1 MTRSERVSVGVLAE
15 PSLREWQLRS
25 LERARDAAGADI
37 SLVVVNE
44 PSASDVDPG
53 TIASV
58 VNDGPGLGLG
68 VLELLRLT
76 VVRERAW
83 TLVVAERELAKRF
96 GAEHP
101 LSERRLVSDVDCLAD
116 AEIRRVTPTTDGNWN
131 ELPDETVRAIGN
143 RCDVVVRYGFGLIRG
158 DVLEA
163 PTDGVLS
170 FHPADVR
177 RYRGLGAPMAYLDG
191 RRTIGVTLQ
200 RLTEAIDGGEIV
212 AEATVDVDDCD
223 TLWDVYDRLHERQ
236 IELLAEGIENLR
248 DPAIEPT
255 VPDALGPYYSMD
267 RRRKTGFAV
276 RTLLRNLR
284 GRLS

>member
-1 MTRSERVSVGVLAE
+1 MTESERVSVGVLAE
-15 PSLREWQLRS
+15 PYLREWQVRS
-25 LERARDAAGADI
+25 LERARDGAGADI
-37 SLVVVNE
+37 SLVVVND
-44 PSASDVDPG
+44 PSNAAVDPE
-53 TIASV
+53 TVASAA
-58 VNDGPGLGLG
+58 NDGPGFGLDT
-68 VLELLRLT
+68 LELLWLT
-76 VVRERAW
+76 LARERAW
-83 TLVVAERELAKRF
+83 TLVVAERELARRF

-101 LSERRLVSDVDCLAD
+101 LSERRAVSDADCLAD
-116 AEIRRVTPTTDGNWN
+116 AERRRVTPTTEGSWN
-131 ELPDETVRAIGN
+131 ELPEETVREIGD

-163 PTDGVLS
+163 PTEGVLS

-191 RRTIGVTLQ
+191 RRTVGVTLQ

-212 AEATVDVDDCD
+212 AEATVDVDDCE

-248 DPAIEPT
+248 DPTIEPT
-255 VPDALGPYYSMD
+255 VPEALGPYYSMD
-267 RRRKTGFAV
+267 RRRQPGFAV
-276 RTLLRNLR
+276 RTLLRNLH